1 MFPGGAR
8 EWDWSETGTRHVPG
22 IQPADLDELI
32 AHGASAVV
40 LSCGMWQ
47 RRRVSPETLQ
57 ALA

>member
-8 EWDWSETGTRHVPG
+8 EWDTGTRHVPG